1 MSLATYSAKI
11 ARSLDSEKIT
21 MVISGGGQE
30 ILRGTKS
37 TSQPYIA
44 VLKETLFNPDE
55 IMTFMG

>member
-30 ILRGTKS
+30 ILTGTKS
-37 TSQPYIA
+37 TSLYLI
-44 VLKETLFNPDE
+44 
-55 IMTFMG
+55 

>member
-37 TSQPYIA
+37 TSLYLIWQRLIF
-44 VLKETLFNPDE
+44 LENLSIFK
-55 IMTFMG
+55 